1 MKKILVIGAAVV
13 ALLALLGFGYTNLA
27 YAQDDQPLCPFCG
40 EGEWNRGRGG
50 FQGQM
55 AAGEYGP
62 MHEYLHAALAE
73 AFGMTPEALE
83 AAHDGDQ
90 TLWEIAQDQG
100 VSVEAFQ
107 ALVQEARA
115 AAFEQMAADGVI
127 SQEQAERMSGRM
139 FGGRGQGGAVS
150 GDCGMYGAEASGTYG
165 PGMRGG
171 GRWQNQP

>member
-1 MKKILVIGAAVV
+1 MKKILVIGAAVA
-13 ALLALLGFGYTNLA
+13 ALVTFLGFGYASLA

-40 EGEWNRGRGG
+40 EGEWSRGRDG
-50 FQGQM
+50 FQGHM

-62 MHEYLHAALAE
+62 MHDYLHAALAE

-83 AAHDGDQ
+83 AAHDGGQ

-100 VSVEAFQ
+100 VSAEAFQ

-127 SQEQAERMSGRM
+127 SPEQAEWMAGRM

-150 GDCGMYGAEASGTYG
+150 GGCGMYNAESTGTFG
-165 PGMRGG
+165 PGMRG